1 VRHHRNRPMLS
12 DPKGVFW
19 LVFAGTLA
27 VGWGATVWYGEYRRR
42 RRARRRE
49 RYLEG
54 LRFLLDDKPERALE
68 VFLGLAAADDE
79 TIDTHFAL
87 GSLYRR
93 RGEVD
98 RAIRVHQHIVNRAG
112 IDPRHRDA
120 ALGELARDYVRAGLY
135 DRAEKLFMQLAESGR
150 DPAVALAHLV
160 RIHELQHDWPQAA
173 AAHEKLRAIG
183 VPEQPVAIAHYYC
196 EMAEAAIAERDFATA
211 RDHLRSARHEQ
222 RDFGRSA
229 ILRGDLARMQGDPRL
244 ALQLYRRV
252 VRRDFHLLALVL
264 PRLADAARQ
273 AGDPEVFGDTLA
285 ELLQNGLASRS
296 EIAYAAIVS
305 GYFDDPAILD
315 CVREWLS
322 ADNDLKDIT
331 SALLPPGAD
340 PTREQLRAVAGA
352 MRNVVLRHARY
363 RCSECGLDS
372 SSFLWQCPAASPGR
386 RCGRSRRWSSCR
398 GRPGQEQGIGDRG
411 WGIVRGSRRTIRRHL
426 LLSPIPNPLSPP
438 FRHESARTRPL
449 CIGARPHAQLASPRP
464 HPIRDCGSEMPR
476 RQP

>member
-1 VRHHRNRPMLS
+1 MLS

-264 PRLADAARQ
+264 PRLADAARL
-273 AGDPEVFGDTLA
+273 AGDAEAFGDTLA

-331 SALLPPGAD
+331 SALLPAGAD

-372 SSFLWQCPAASPGR
+372 SSFLWQCPGCQSWETLRAIAALEFLPR
-386 RCGRSRRWSSCR
+386 AA
-398 GRPGQEQGIGDRG
+398 RPGAGDRG
-411 WGIVRGSRRTIRRHL
+411 SGMGDSKR
-426 LLSPIPNPLSPP
+426 
-438 FRHESARTRPL
+438 
-449 CIGARPHAQLASPRP
+449 
-464 HPIRDCGSEMPR
+464 
-476 RQP
+476 

>member
-1 VRHHRNRPMLS
+1 M
-12 DPKGVFW
+12 VFT
-19 LVFAGTLA
+19 GTLA
-27 VGWGATVWYGEYRRR
+27 AGWGATAAYGEYRRR

-68 VFLGLAAADDE
+68 VFLGLAANDDE

-98 RAIRVHQHIVNRAG
+98 RAIRVHQSLVDRPG
-112 IDPRHRDA
+112 IHPRYRDA
-120 ALGELARDYVRAGLY
+120 AMTELARDYIRAGLY
-135 DRAEKLFMQLAESGR
+135 DRAEKLLLQLADTGLE
-150 DPAVALAHLV
+150 PAVALAHLV
-160 RIHELQHDWPQAA
+160 RIQELQHDWPQAA
-173 AAHEKLRAIG
+173 AMYERLRAIG

-196 EMAEAAIAERDFATA
+196 ELAEAAIAEHDFAKA
-211 RDHLRSARHEQ
+211 REHLRHAREEQ

-229 ILRGDLARMQGDPRL
+229 ILRGDLARLQGDPQL
-244 ALQLYRRV
+244 AAQLYRRV

-264 PRLADAARQ
+264 PRLAEATRQ
-273 AGDPEVFGDTLA
+273 AGTPGAFDEALND
-285 ELLQNGLASRS
+285 LLQNGLASRS

-305 GYFDDPAILD
+305 GYYDEPVILD

-331 SALLPPGAD
+331 GALLPGGTE
-340 PTREQLRAVAGA
+340 PTREQLLAVANA

-372 SSFLWQCPAASPGR
+372 SSFLWQCPGCKSWDTLRGIAALEFLPR
-386 RCGRSRRWSSCR
+386 
-398 GRPGQEQGIGDRG
+398 
-411 WGIVRGSRRTIRRHL
+411 
-426 LLSPIPNPLSPP
+426 
-438 FRHESARTRPL
+438 A
-449 CIGARPHAQLASPRP
+449 ARPRSQ
-464 HPIRDCGSEMPR
+464 
-476 RQP
+476 

>member
-1 VRHHRNRPMLS
+1 MLAES
-12 DPKGVFW
+12 SRVFW

-27 VGWGATVWYGEYRRR
+27 AGWAATALYAEYRRR

-68 VFLGLAAADDE
+68 VFLGLAANDDE

-98 RAIRVHQHIVNRAG
+98 RAIRVHQHLVERPG
-112 IDPRHRDA
+112 IHARYRDA
-120 ALGELARDYVRAGLY
+120 AMTELARDYIRAGLY
-135 DRAEKLFMQLAESGR
+135 DRAEKLLLTLADSGR
-150 DPAVALAHLV
+150 EPAVALAHLV
-160 RIHELQHDWPQAA
+160 RIHELQHDWAQAA
-173 AAHEKLRAIG
+173 AAHERLRVIG
-183 VPEQPVAIAHYYC
+183 VPQQPVAIAHYFC
-196 EMAEAAIAERDFATA
+196 ELAESAMAERDFDAA
-211 RDHLRSARHEQ
+211 REHLRRARQEQ

-229 ILRGDLARMQGDPRL
+229 ILRGDLARLHGDPQL

-273 AGDPEVFGDTLA
+273 AGDAAVFGAALA

-305 GYFDDPAILD
+305 GYYDDPAILD

-331 SALLPPGAD
+331 GALLPGGTE
-340 PTREQLRAVAGA
+340 PTAAQLRAMATA
-352 MRNVVLRHARY
+352 LRNVVLRHARY

-372 SSFLWQCPAASPGR
+372 STFLWQCPGCHSWDTLRGIAALEFLPRAARPRSPG
-386 RCGRSRRWSSCR
+386 
-398 GRPGQEQGIGDRG
+398 
-411 WGIVRGSRRTIRRHL
+411 
-426 LLSPIPNPLSPP
+426 
-438 FRHESARTRPL
+438 A
-449 CIGARPHAQLASPRP
+449 
-464 HPIRDCGSEMPR
+464 
-476 RQP
+476 